1 MSLPTLNPT
10 NMTEAMEFARFI
22 ATSSHIPK
30 DFQGKPNNILVAIQ
44 WGYEI
49 GLAPMQALQNIAV
62 INGRPSLW
70 GDALIAVC
78 KAHPDFRGITETYI
92 EEEDKAVCQVK
103 RNVHGEIEETTSEFS
118 YKDAQQAGLT
128 NKPGP
133 WKNYPK
139 RMLQLRARG
148 FAVRDA
154 FPDAI
159 KGLITAEEAQDY
171 PEKKEPRNVTESSK
185 DTKTIDDIKNKV
197 KSLEKA
203 QTDVKYI
210 MHFVGEHQPIV
221 YSNPSDFI
229 LKFSDT
235 LDKITKLDKPW
246 DIKKNFFRDLRQKN
260 SDTISKLDSLEQSEL
275 DMMVERYDNTYDD
288 QEKSNAKITND

>member
-1 MSLPTLNPT
+1 MTLPTLNPT
-10 NMTEAMEFARFI
+10 NMTEAMEFSKFLS
-22 ATSSHIPK
+22 TSTHIPK
-30 DFQGKPNNILVAIQ
+30 DFQGNPNNILVAIQ

-70 GDALIAVC
+70 GDSMIAVC
-78 KAHPDFRGITETYI
+78 KAHPDWRGISETYI
-92 EEEDKAVCQVK
+92 EEEDKAVCIVK
-103 RNVHGEIEETTSEFS
+103 RHVHGEIEETRSEFS
-118 YKDAQQAGLT
+118 YKDAQRANLT

-148 FAVRDA
+148 FALRDA

-159 KGLITAEEAQDY
+159 KGLITTEEAIDY
-171 PEKKEPRNVTESSK
+171 PEKKEPRNVTESSN
-185 DTKTIDDIKNKV
+185 DTDVIDDIKKQV

-203 QTDVKYI
+203 ETDVKYI
-210 MHFVGEHQPIV
+210 MHFIGDHQPIV

-235 LDKITKLDKPW
+235 LDKITKLDKPS
-246 DIKKNFFRDLRQKN
+246 DMKKNFFRDLRQKN
-260 SDTISKLDSLEQSEL
+260 SETISKLDPLEQSEL
-275 DMMVERYDNTYDD
+275 DMMVERYSSTYSD
-288 QEKSNAKITND
+288 QETNND

>member
-1 MSLPTLNPT
+1 MTLPTLNPT
-10 NMTEAMEFARFI
+10 NMTEAMEFSKFLA
-22 ATSSHIPK
+22 SSTHIPK
-30 DFQGKPNNILVAIQ
+30 DFQGNPNNILVAIQ

-70 GDALIAVC
+70 GDSMIAVC
-78 KAHPDFRGITETYI
+78 KAHPDWRGISETYI
-92 EEEDKAVCQVK
+92 EEEDKAVCLVK
-103 RNVHGEIEETTSEFS
+103 RNVHGEIEETRSEFS
-118 YKDAQQAGLT
+118 YKDAQRANLT

-148 FAVRDA
+148 FALRDA

-185 DTKTIDDIKNKV
+185 DTDVIDDIKKQV

-203 QTDVKYI
+203 ETDVKYI
-210 MHFVGEHQPIV
+210 MHFIGDHQPIV

-235 LDKITKLDKPW
+235 LDKITKLDKPG
-246 DIKKNFFRDLRQKN
+246 DMKKNFFRDLRQKN
-260 SDTISKLDSLEQSEL
+260 SETISKLDPLEQSEL
-275 DMMVERYDNTYDD
+275 DMMVERYSSTYSD
-288 QEKSNAKITND
+288 QETSND

>member
-1 MSLPTLNPT
+1 MTLPTLNPT
-10 NMTEAMEFARFI
+10 NMTEAMEFSKFL
-22 ATSSHIPK
+22 ATSTHIPK
-30 DFQGKPNNILVAIQ
+30 DFQGNPNNILVAIQ

-70 GDALIAVC
+70 GDSMIAVC
-78 KAHPDFRGITETYI
+78 KAHPDWRGISETYI
-92 EEEDKAVCQVK
+92 EEEDKAVCLVK
-103 RNVHGEIEETTSEFS
+103 RNVHGEIEETRSEFS
-118 YKDAQQAGLT
+118 YKDAQRANLT

-148 FAVRDA
+148 FALRDA

-159 KGLITAEEAQDY
+159 KGLITTEEAIDY
-171 PEKKEPRNVTESSK
+171 PEKKEPRNVTESSN
-185 DTKTIDDIKNKV
+185 DTNVIDDIKKQV

-203 QTDVKYI
+203 ETDVKYI
-210 MHFVGEHQPIV
+210 MHFIGDHQPIV

-235 LDKITKLDKPW
+235 LDKITKLDKPS
-246 DIKKNFFRDLRQKN
+246 DMKKNFFRDLRQKN
-260 SDTISKLDSLEQSEL
+260 YETISKLSQLEQSEL
-275 DMMVERYDNTYDD
+275 DMMVERYSSHYSD
-288 QEKSNAKITND
+288 QETNND

>member
-1 MSLPTLNPT
+1 MTLPTLNPT
-10 NMTEAMEFARFI
+10 NMTEAMEFSKFLA
-22 ATSSHIPK
+22 SSTHIPK
-30 DFQGKPNNILVAIQ
+30 DFQGNPNNILVAIQ

-70 GDALIAVC
+70 GDSMIAVC
-78 KAHPDFRGITETYI
+78 KAHPDWRGISETYI
-92 EEEDKAVCQVK
+92 EEEDKAVCLVK
-103 RNVHGEIEETTSEFS
+103 RNVHGEIEETRSEFS
-118 YKDAQQAGLT
+118 YKDAQRANLT

-148 FAVRDA
+148 FALRDA

-171 PEKKEPRNVTESSK
+171 PEKKEPRNVTDSDN
-185 DTKTIDDIKNKV
+185 DTNMIDDIKKQV

-203 QTDVKYI
+203 ETDVKYI
-210 MHFVGEHQPIV
+210 MHFIGDHQPIV

-235 LDKITKLDKPW
+235 LDKITKLDKPG
-246 DIKKNFFRDLRQKN
+246 DMKKNFFRDLRQKN
-260 SDTISKLDSLEQSEL
+260 SETISKLDPLEQSEL
-275 DMMVERYDNTYDD
+275 DMMVERYSSTYSD
-288 QEKSNAKITND
+288 QETSND

>member
-1 MSLPTLNPT
+1 MTLPTLNPT
-10 NMTEAMEFARFI
+10 NMTEAMEFSKFLA
-22 ATSSHIPK
+22 SSTHIPK
-30 DFQGKPNNILVAIQ
+30 DFQGNPNNILVAIQ

-70 GDALIAVC
+70 GDSMIAVC
-78 KAHPDFRGITETYI
+78 KAHPDWRGISETYI
-92 EEEDKAVCQVK
+92 EEEDKAVCLVK
-103 RNVHGEIEETTSEFS
+103 RNVHGEIEETRSEFS
-118 YKDAQQAGLT
+118 YKDAQRANLT

-148 FAVRDA
+148 FALRDA

-171 PEKKEPRNVTESSK
+171 PEKKEPRNVTDSDN
-185 DTKTIDDIKNKV
+185 DTNMIDDIKKQV

-203 QTDVKYI
+203 ETDVKYI
-210 MHFVGEHQPIV
+210 MHFIGDHQPIV

-235 LDKITKLDKPW
+235 LDKITKLDKPG
-246 DIKKNFFRDLRQKN
+246 DMKKNFFRDLRQKN
-260 SDTISKLDSLEQSEL
+260 SETISKLDPLEQSEL
-275 DMMVERYDNTYDD
+275 DMMVERYSSTYSD
-288 QEKSNAKITND
+288 QETSDD

>member
-1 MSLPTLNPT
+1 MTLPTLNPT
-10 NMTEAMEFARFI
+10 NMTEAMEFSKFLS
-22 ATSSHIPK
+22 TSTHIPK
-30 DFQGKPNNILVAIQ
+30 DFQGNPNNILVAIQ

-70 GDALIAVC
+70 GDSMIAVC
-78 KAHPDFRGITETYI
+78 KAHPDWRGISETYI
-92 EEEDKAVCQVK
+92 EEEDKAVCLVK
-103 RNVHGEIEETTSEFS
+103 RNVHGEIEETRSEFS
-118 YKDAQQAGLT
+118 YKDAQRANLT

-148 FAVRDA
+148 FALRDA

-159 KGLITAEEAQDY
+159 KGLITAEEAIDY

-185 DTKTIDDIKNKV
+185 DTDVINDIKKQV

-203 QTDVKYI
+203 ETDVKYI
-210 MHFVGEHQPIV
+210 MHFIGDHQPIV

-235 LDKITKLDKPW
+235 LDKITKLDKPS
-246 DIKKNFFRDLRQKN
+246 DMKKNFFRDLRQKN
-260 SDTISKLDSLEQSEL
+260 SETISKLDPLEQSEL
-275 DMMVERYDNTYDD
+275 DMMVERYSSSYSD
-288 QEKSNAKITND
+288 QETNND

>member
-1 MSLPTLNPT
+1 MTLPTLNPT
-10 NMTEAMEFARFI
+10 NMTEAMEFSKFLS
-22 ATSSHIPK
+22 TSTHIPK
-30 DFQGKPNNILVAIQ
+30 DFQGNPNNILVAIQ

-70 GDALIAVC
+70 GDSMIAVC
-78 KAHPDFRGITETYI
+78 KAHPDWRGIIETYI
-92 EEEDKAVCQVK
+92 EEEDKAVCIVK
-103 RNVHGEIEETTSEFS
+103 RHVHGEIEETRSEFS
-118 YKDAQQAGLT
+118 YKDAQRANLT

-148 FAVRDA
+148 FALRDA

-159 KGLITAEEAQDY
+159 KGLITTEEAIDY
-171 PEKKEPRNVTESSK
+171 PEKKEPRNVTESSN
-185 DTKTIDDIKNKV
+185 DTNVIDDIKKQV
-197 KSLEKA
+197 KSLEKVE
-203 QTDVKYI
+203 TDVKYI
-210 MHFVGEHQPIV
+210 MHFIGDHQPIV

-235 LDKITKLDKPW
+235 MDKITKLDKPS
-246 DIKKNFFRDLRQKN
+246 DMKKNFFRDLRQKN
-260 SDTISKLDSLEQSEL
+260 YETISKLSQLEQSEL
-275 DMMVERYDNTYDD
+275 DMMVERYSSHYSD
-288 QEKSNAKITND
+288 QETNND

>member
-1 MSLPTLNPT
+1 MTLPTLNPT
-10 NMTEAMEFARFI
+10 NMTEAMEFSKFLS
-22 ATSSHIPK
+22 TSTHIPK
-30 DFQGKPNNILVAIQ
+30 DFQGNPNNILVAIQ

-70 GDALIAVC
+70 GDSMIAVC
-78 KAHPDFRGITETYI
+78 KAHPDWRGISETYI
-92 EEEDKAVCQVK
+92 EEEDKAVCIVK
-103 RNVHGEIEETTSEFS
+103 RHVHGEIEETRSEFS
-118 YKDAQQAGLT
+118 YKDAQRANLT

-148 FAVRDA
+148 FALRDA

-159 KGLITAEEAQDY
+159 KGLITTEEAIDY
-171 PEKKEPRNVTESSK
+171 PEKKEPRNVTESSN
-185 DTKTIDDIKNKV
+185 DTNVIDDIKKQV
-197 KSLEKA
+197 KSLEKVE
-203 QTDVKYI
+203 TDVKYI
-210 MHFVGEHQPIV
+210 MHFIGDHQPIV

-235 LDKITKLDKPW
+235 LDKITKLDKPS
-246 DIKKNFFRDLRQKN
+246 DMKKNFFRDLRQKN
-260 SDTISKLDSLEQSEL
+260 YETISKLSQLEQSEL
-275 DMMVERYDNTYDD
+275 DMMVERYSSHYSD
-288 QEKSNAKITND
+288 QETNND